1 MSYGASGIRTGFG
14 HGLWQIAMLL
24 STLTLS
30 APVFGETFV
39 GIKLGSMSVDKSQGS
54 RPRNYALNLGYEF
67 DTLGLNMS
75 IVGEINRTMDKGET
89 RQGDS
94 LEFESNGIYLMFKT
108 NRRVFT
114 SLSVGYVENKTI
126 TASET
131 WRGYGLALG
140 GGVGVTIG
148 RTRMQLQYTSLAND
162 ADFLSLGLDY
172 WL

>member
-1 MSYGASGIRTGFG
+1 MSYGTRGKRTGFG
-14 HGLWQIAMLL
+14 QGLWKIAMLL
-24 STLTLS
+24 SALTFT
-30 APVFGETFV
+30 APVLGETFV
-39 GIKLGSMSVDKSQGS
+39 GIKLGSISLDEAHGS
-54 RPRNYALNLGYEF
+54 RPKNYALNLGYEF

-94 LEFESNGIYLMFKT
+94 LEFESDGIYLMLKSS
-108 NRRVFT
+108 RRVFA

-131 WRGYGLALG
+131 RRGYGLALG
-140 GGVGVTIG
+140 GGVGVNIG
-148 RTRMQLQYTSLAND
+148 RTRMQLQYTSLADD
-162 ADFLSLGLDY
+162 ADFLSLSLDF